1 MPLKRGGRER
11 RQITDGPYPQP
22 VEAAGGHRA
31 HTPQSLDRQWVEE
44 LEFTGNLDHDDS
56 RPRVNTRSVSHRFG
70 RFRRQFRQQLVR
82 CHSYRTGQM
91 QVVLHTSADVGGDAR
106 AIPEQAHR
114 PRHIEKRLVD
124 GDPFDQ
130 RRHRFEDGVQ
140 FGALFH
146 VTVVSAVD
154 EYGLRTQSAGDRR
167 GHGGMDTGRPAR
179 VGSSNTS
186 TEAKNAS
193 MSTWSI
199 TRSTDGTQLPGLR
212 AMPSGCGWVGRSS
225 TEARPPE
232 PLGEAAPGIPAGIL
246 GCPMNRRPGPLGT
259 VGELTL

>member
-70 RFRRQFRQQLVR
+70 RFRRQLRQQLVR

-91 QVVLHTSADVGGDAR
+91 QVVLHTSADVSGDAR

-167 GHGGMDTGRPAR
+167 GHGGMDTEHPGLVGAGSHDTSAAGAPHNHRASGQGRIVQHLHRGKERIHVGCAPCRQVVDGSGGHPPRRSLRNPSAKRTPAFRPA
-179 VGSSNTS
+179 SS
-186 TEAKNAS
+186 
-193 MSTWSI
+193 
-199 TRSTDGTQLPGLR
+199 
-212 AMPSGCGWVGRSS
+212 
-225 TEARPPE
+225 
-232 PLGEAAPGIPAGIL
+232 AAP
-246 GCPMNRRPGPLGT
+246 
-259 VGELTL
+259 